1 MCGRYRLSRRK
12 QIIEEYVDYIE
23 RKNLSDLV
31 RSLMTDRAIFVGW
44 LKKMSAHSHKTAG
57 DHRWTELGEIAVPI
71 LPMQSQPCYA
81 GTDRGAG
88 GLGRAFRV
96 HRNSGVGRGDC
107 CFLSVSNS
115 PLPLA
120 RIQRIPE
127 MAGRRCSGRFSGSA

>member
-81 GTDRGAG
+81 GTDLLLPICIKFTFTTGSNPTDTG
-88 GLGRAFRV
+88 DGWPTMFR
-96 HRNSGVGRGDC
+96 SIFG
-107 CFLSVSNS
+107 
-115 PLPLA
+115 
-120 RIQRIPE
+120 
-127 MAGRRCSGRFSGSA
+127 